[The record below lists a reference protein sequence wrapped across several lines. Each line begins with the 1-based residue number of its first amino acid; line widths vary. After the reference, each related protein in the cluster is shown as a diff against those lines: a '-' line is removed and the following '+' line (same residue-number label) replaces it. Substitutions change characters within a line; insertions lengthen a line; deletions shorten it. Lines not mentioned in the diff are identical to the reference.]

1 MTVFIS
7 PPWPFALCS
16 GLRPLG
22 LFFSCCA
29 TALLHPSSK
38 TCSAP
43 SVAWSVICLF
53 ILFRSG
59 SLLGPLLPCCYPC
72 RLVFLTVLMSGLF
85 TGLTW
90 QLFFLPCLFFRLWIA
105 LLLTSM
111 LFVRISILSCRVP
124 VLAVWTFFAQPLLL
138 GRSLFWCPPVRQ
150 IARVFR
156 RLTNSPPIPF
166 LLVVPDW
173 SSAAY
178 WSVLHPAGRLHP
190 RLSRTMQF
198 VPRFFSTAP
207 FSSSLFT
214 SGACVPM
221 IALLCTGP

>member
-59 SLLGPLLPCCYPC
+59 SLLGPLLPCCYRC
-72 RLVFLTVLMSGLF
+72 RLVFLTALMSGLF

-90 QLFFLPCLFFRLWIA
+90 RLFFLPCLFFRLWIA
-105 LLLTSM
+105 LPLTSM

-124 VLAVWTFFAQPLLL
+124 VLSVWTFMPNLSCLTAPCFCAHLFVRLPVFSAASQIHRLFLFFWMSPTGPALLIGRCCIRLVVFIPVSLVPCNLCPAFSPLPL
-138 GRSLFWCPPVRQ
+138 
-150 IARVFR
+150 
-156 RLTNSPPIPF
+156 SPPLCS
-166 LLVVPDW
+166 LLVPVCP
-173 SSAAY
+173 
-178 WSVLHPAGRLHP
+178 
-190 RLSRTMQF
+190 
-198 VPRFFSTAP
+198 
-207 FSSSLFT
+207 
-214 SGACVPM
+214 
-221 IALLCTGP
+221 